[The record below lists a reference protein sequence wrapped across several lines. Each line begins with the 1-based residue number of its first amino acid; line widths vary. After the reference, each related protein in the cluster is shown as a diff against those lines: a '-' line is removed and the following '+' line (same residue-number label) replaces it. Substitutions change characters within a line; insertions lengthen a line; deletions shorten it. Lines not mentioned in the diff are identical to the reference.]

1 MIKELF
7 EEKFGFTLGER
18 IGTKSSYGEAY
29 VMPTKSKIVKIFYAK
44 SDDLAN
50 REIAI
55 TTIMGLEGV
64 GPKLFNAGKLD
75 DKYYYM
81 VMERISGDLL
91 TMPRWLRKK
100 YEPEINAQILKLMD
114 KMHSLGF
121 IHGDLKWDNIGY
133 RNVKQSAPKIYIMD
147 FGLSIKFPRNIRTN
161 LNVVEGVARAYRTI
175 GIRPRNLGTSPQEL
189 RGALKRAI
197 TETNRSSVSRTKTLD
212 YGNMMSAAIN
222 VMNNKPLKVSIPKE
236 MRVPSLKSRKYV
248 DNYQYNEFF
257 NEIPQRPTRP
267 WRPGTPPVIIE
278 QLTPEFVPNSNYKR
292 TPPVIRYPKLF
303 DPMSPPYSYHNIPAN
318 DPKKIK
324 KTTPNL
330 EAKKRNMMLL
340 SPIAENKKEI
350 SANKKMNLSPPV
362 RAIKPKTLNKMPKIV
377 EEMLENNAMNTNQIR
392 NVAKNIVNMR
402 TLPENNTII
411 TNINKINK
419 MRMSPMIKND
429 VELED
434 LMEELMFTYLALLKL
449 SYIKTRKGELSVK
462 QKADMAAL
470 RRGRDM
476 VRKRIKRRF
485 DKYNLKNVEM
495 L

>member
-133 RNVKQSAPKIYIMD
+133 KNVKQSAPKLYILD

-161 LNVVEGVARAYRTI
+161 LNVVEGIARAYRAI
-175 GIRPRNLGTSPQEL
+175 GIRPRNFVTSPQNL
-189 RGALKRAI
+189 RGALKRAV
-197 TETNRSSVSRTKTLD
+197 TETNRSSVSRTRTLGAD
-212 YGNMMSAAIN
+212 NLMGAALSI
-222 VMNNKPLKVSIPKE
+222 VNNKPLKVSIPKG

-267 WRPGTPPVIIE
+267 RSITPPVIFE
-278 QLTPEFVPNSNYKR
+278 QLTPEFVPNPNYKR

-303 DPMSPPYSYHNIPAN
+303 DPMSPPYSYHNIPTN

-340 SPIAENKKEI
+340 SPIIENILAEIPDDTVTAKSPEVRK
-350 SANKKMNLSPPV
+350 AAKKMNIFKRTPEI
-362 RAIKPKTLNKMPKIV
+362 RG
-377 EEMLENNAMNTNQIR
+377 NT
-392 NVAKNIVNMR
+392 
-402 TLPENNTII
+402 
-411 TNINKINK
+411 
-419 MRMSPMIKND
+419 
-429 VELED
+429 
-434 LMEELMFTYLALLKL
+434 ELMGLLDELALSYVALLKL
-449 SYIKTRKGELSVK
+449 SYIKTRSGKLTKK
-462 QKADMAAL
+462 QMAIRDEL
-470 RRGRDM
+470 RRERDNL
-476 VRKRIKRRF
+476 RKIIKRRF
-485 DKYNLKNVEM
+485 NSYNLKNVEAF
-495 L
+495 

>member
-18 IGTKSSYGEAY
+18 VGTKSSYGEAY
-29 VMPTKSKIVKIFYAK
+29 VMPQKSRIVKIFLAK
-44 SDDLAN
+44 TDDFAN

-75 DKYYYM
+75 DKHYYM

-133 RNVKQSAPKIYIMD
+133 RNVKQSAPKIYILD

-161 LNVVEGVARAYRTI
+161 LNVVEGIARAYRAI
-175 GIRPRNLGTSPQEL
+175 GIRPRNFDKSPQNL
-189 RGALKRAI
+189 RGALKRAV

-248 DNYQYNEFF
+248 DNYQYNELF

-267 WRPGTPPVIIE
+267 WRPGTP
-278 QLTPEFVPNSNYKR
+278 R
-292 TPPVIRYPKLF
+292 
-303 DPMSPPYSYHNIPAN
+303 
-318 DPKKIK
+318 
-324 KTTPNL
+324 
-330 EAKKRNMMLL
+330 
-340 SPIAENKKEI
+340 
-350 SANKKMNLSPPV
+350 
-362 RAIKPKTLNKMPKIV
+362 
-377 EEMLENNAMNTNQIR
+377 
-392 NVAKNIVNMR
+392 
-402 TLPENNTII
+402 
-411 TNINKINK
+411 
-419 MRMSPMIKND
+419 
-429 VELED
+429 
-434 LMEELMFTYLALLKL
+434 
-449 SYIKTRKGELSVK
+449 
-462 QKADMAAL
+462 
-470 RRGRDM
+470 
-476 VRKRIKRRF
+476 
-485 DKYNLKNVEM
+485 
-495 L
+495 

>member
-18 IGTKSSYGEAY
+18 VGTKSSYGEAY
-29 VMPTKSKIVKIFYAK
+29 VMPQKSRIVKIFLAK
-44 SDDLAN
+44 TDDFAN

-75 DKYYYM
+75 DKHYYM

-114 KMHSLGF
+114 KMHSIGF

-133 RNVKQSAPKIYIMD
+133 RNVKQSAPKIYILD

-161 LNVVEGVARAYRTI
+161 LNVVEGIARAYRAI
-175 GIRPRNLGTSPQEL
+175 GIRPRNFDKSPQNL
-189 RGALKRAI
+189 RGALKRAV

-248 DNYQYNEFF
+248 DNYQYNELF

-278 QLTPEFVPNSNYKR
+278 QLTPNFVPNPNYKR

-340 SPIAENKKEI
+340 SPIIENILAEI
-350 SANKKMNLSPPV
+350 PDDTVSAKSPEVRKAAKKMNIFNRTPEIRS
-362 RAIKPKTLNKMPKIV
+362 
-377 EEMLENNAMNTNQIR
+377 NA
-392 NVAKNIVNMR
+392 
-402 TLPENNTII
+402 
-411 TNINKINK
+411 
-419 MRMSPMIKND
+419 
-429 VELED
+429 
-434 LMEELMFTYLALLKL
+434 ELMGMLDELALSYVALLKL
-449 SYIKTRKGELSVK
+449 SYIETRKGKLTKK
-462 QKADMAAL
+462 QMAIRDEL
-470 RRGRDM
+470 RRERDNL
-476 VRKRIKRRF
+476 RKQIKRRF
-485 DKYNLKNVEM
+485 NRYNIKNVES

>member
-55 TTIMGLEGV
+55 TTIMGIEGV
-64 GPKLFNAGKLD
+64 GPKLFNAGKLN

-133 RNVKQSAPKIYIMD
+133 KNVKQSAPKLYILD

-161 LNVVEGVARAYRTI
+161 LNVVEGIARAYRAI
-175 GIRPRNLGTSPQEL
+175 GIRPRNFVTSPQNL
-189 RGALKRAI
+189 RGALKRAV
-197 TETNRSSVSRTKTLD
+197 TETNRSSVSRTRTLGAD
-212 YGNMMSAAIN
+212 NLMGAALSI
-222 VMNNKPLKVSIPKE
+222 VNNKPLKVSIPKG

-267 WRPGTPPVIIE
+267 RSITPPVIFE
-278 QLTPEFVPNSNYKR
+278 QLTPDFVPNPNYKR

-303 DPMSPPYSYHNIPAN
+303 DPMSPPYSYHNIPVN

-340 SPIAENKKEI
+340 SPIIENILAEIPDNTVTAKSPEVRK
-350 SANKKMNLSPPV
+350 AAKKMNIFKRTPEI
-362 RAIKPKTLNKMPKIV
+362 RG
-377 EEMLENNAMNTNQIR
+377 NA
-392 NVAKNIVNMR
+392 
-402 TLPENNTII
+402 
-411 TNINKINK
+411 
-419 MRMSPMIKND
+419 
-429 VELED
+429 
-434 LMEELMFTYLALLKL
+434 ELMGLLDELALSYVALLKL
-449 SYIKTRKGELSVK
+449 SYIKTRSGKLTKK
-462 QKADMAAL
+462 QMAIRDEL
-470 RRGRDM
+470 RRERDNL
-476 VRKRIKRRF
+476 RKIIKRRF
-485 DKYNLKNVEM
+485 NRYNLKNVE
-495 L
+495 LF

>member
-100 YEPEINAQILKLMD
+100 YEPEINAQILRLMD

-133 RNVKQSAPKIYIMD
+133 KNVKQSAPKLYILD

-161 LNVVEGVARAYRTI
+161 LNVVEGIARAYRAI
-175 GIRPRNLGTSPQEL
+175 GIRPRNFVTSPQNL
-189 RGALKRAI
+189 RGALKRAV
-197 TETNRSSVSRTKTLD
+197 TETNRSSVSRTRTLGAD
-212 YGNMMSAAIN
+212 NLMGAALSI
-222 VMNNKPLKVSIPKE
+222 VNNKPLKVSIPKG

-267 WRPGTPPVIIE
+267 RSITPPVIFE
-278 QLTPEFVPNSNYKR
+278 QLTPDFVPNPNYKR

-303 DPMSPPYSYHNIPAN
+303 DPMSPPYSYHNIPVN

-340 SPIAENKKEI
+340 SPIIENILAEIPDNTVTAKSPEVRK
-350 SANKKMNLSPPV
+350 AAKKMNIFKRTPEI
-362 RAIKPKTLNKMPKIV
+362 RG
-377 EEMLENNAMNTNQIR
+377 NA
-392 NVAKNIVNMR
+392 
-402 TLPENNTII
+402 
-411 TNINKINK
+411 
-419 MRMSPMIKND
+419 
-429 VELED
+429 
-434 LMEELMFTYLALLKL
+434 ELMGLLDELALSYVALLKL
-449 SYIKTRKGELSVK
+449 SYIKTRSGKLTKK
-462 QKADMAAL
+462 QMAIRDEL
-470 RRGRDM
+470 RRERDNL
-476 VRKRIKRRF
+476 RKIIKRRF
-485 DKYNLKNVEM
+485 NRYNLKNVE
-495 L
+495 LF

>member
-18 IGTKSSYGEAY
+18 VGTKSSYGEAY

-133 RNVKQSAPKIYIMD
+133 KNVKQSAPKIYILD

-161 LNVVEGVARAYRTI
+161 LNVVEGIARAYRAI
-175 GIRPRNLGTSPQEL
+175 GIRPRNFVTSPQNL
-189 RGALKRAI
+189 RGALKRAV
-197 TETNRSSVSRTKTLD
+197 TETNRSSVSRTRTLGAD
-212 YGNMMSAAIN
+212 NLMGAALSI
-222 VMNNKPLKVSIPKE
+222 VNNKPLKVSIPKG

-267 WRPGTPPVIIE
+267 RSITPPVIFE
-278 QLTPEFVPNSNYKR
+278 QLTPEFVPNPNYKR

-340 SPIAENKKEI
+340 SPIIENILAEIPDDTVSAKSPEVRKAAKKLNLFKKTPEI
-350 SANKKMNLSPPV
+350 
-362 RAIKPKTLNKMPKIV
+362 RG
-377 EEMLENNAMNTNQIR
+377 NT
-392 NVAKNIVNMR
+392 
-402 TLPENNTII
+402 
-411 TNINKINK
+411 
-419 MRMSPMIKND
+419 
-429 VELED
+429 
-434 LMEELMFTYLALLKL
+434 ELMGLLDELALSYVALLKL
-449 SYIKTRKGELSVK
+449 SYIKTRSGKLTKK
-462 QKADMAAL
+462 QMAIRDEL
-470 RRGRDM
+470 RRERDNL
-476 VRKRIKRRF
+476 RKIIKRRF
-485 DKYNLKNVEM
+485 NRYNIKNVE
-495 L
+495 LL

>member
-133 RNVKQSAPKIYIMD
+133 KNVKQSAPKLYILD

-161 LNVVEGVARAYRTI
+161 LNVVEGIARAYRAI
-175 GIRPRNLGTSPQEL
+175 GIRPRNFVTSPQNL
-189 RGALKRAI
+189 RGALKRAV
-197 TETNRSSVSRTKTLD
+197 TETNRSSVSRTRTLGAD
-212 YGNMMSAAIN
+212 NLMGAALSI
-222 VMNNKPLKVSIPKE
+222 VNNKPLKVSIPKG

-267 WRPGTPPVIIE
+267 RSITPPVIFE
-278 QLTPEFVPNSNYKR
+278 QLTPEFVPNPNYKR

-340 SPIAENKKEI
+340 SPIIENILAEIPDNTVTAKSPEVRK
-350 SANKKMNLSPPV
+350 AAKKMNIFNRTPEI
-362 RAIKPKTLNKMPKIV
+362 RG
-377 EEMLENNAMNTNQIR
+377 NT
-392 NVAKNIVNMR
+392 
-402 TLPENNTII
+402 
-411 TNINKINK
+411 
-419 MRMSPMIKND
+419 
-429 VELED
+429 
-434 LMEELMFTYLALLKL
+434 ELMGLLDELALSYVALLKL
-449 SYIKTRKGELSVK
+449 SYIKTRSGKLTKK
-462 QKADMAAL
+462 QMAIRDEL
-470 RRGRDM
+470 RRERDNL
-476 VRKRIKRRF
+476 RKIIKRRF
-485 DKYNLKNVEM
+485 DKYNIKNVE
-495 L
+495 LL

>member
-133 RNVKQSAPKIYIMD
+133 KNVKQSAPKLYILD
-147 FGLSIKFPRNIRTN
+147 FGLSIKLPRNIRTN
-161 LNVVEGVARAYRTI
+161 FNVVEGIARAYRAI
-175 GIRPRNLGTSPQEL
+175 GIRPRNFVTSPQNL
-189 RGALKRAI
+189 RGALKRAV
-197 TETNRSSVSRTKTLD
+197 TETNRSSVSRTRTLGAD
-212 YGNMMSAAIN
+212 NLMSAALSI
-222 VMNNKPLKVSIPKE
+222 VNNKPLKVSIPKG

-267 WRPGTPPVIIE
+267 RSITPPVIFE
-278 QLTPEFVPNSNYKR
+278 QLTPDFVPNPNYKR

-340 SPIAENKKEI
+340 SPIIENILAEIPDDTVSAKSPEVRKAAKKLNLFKKTPEI
-350 SANKKMNLSPPV
+350 
-362 RAIKPKTLNKMPKIV
+362 RG
-377 EEMLENNAMNTNQIR
+377 NT
-392 NVAKNIVNMR
+392 
-402 TLPENNTII
+402 
-411 TNINKINK
+411 
-419 MRMSPMIKND
+419 
-429 VELED
+429 
-434 LMEELMFTYLALLKL
+434 ELMGLLDELALSYVALLKL
-449 SYIKTRKGELSVK
+449 SYIKTRSGKLTKK
-462 QKADMAAL
+462 QMAIRDEL
-470 RRGRDM
+470 RRERDNL
-476 VRKRIKRRF
+476 RKIIKRRF
-485 DKYNLKNVEM
+485 NRYNIKNVE
-495 L
+495 LL

>member
-55 TTIMGLEGV
+55 TTIMGIEGV
-64 GPKLFNAGKLD
+64 GPKLFNAGKLN

-133 RNVKQSAPKIYIMD
+133 KNVKQSAPKLYILD

-161 LNVVEGVARAYRTI
+161 LNVVEGIARAYRAI
-175 GIRPRNLGTSPQEL
+175 GIRPRNFVTSPQNL
-189 RGALKRAI
+189 RGALKRAV
-197 TETNRSSVSRTKTLD
+197 TETNRSSVSRTRTLGAD
-212 YGNMMSAAIN
+212 NLMGAALSI
-222 VMNNKPLKVSIPKE
+222 VNNKPLKVSIPKG

-267 WRPGTPPVIIE
+267 RSITPPVIFE
-278 QLTPEFVPNSNYKR
+278 QLTPEFVPNPNYKR

-303 DPMSPPYSYHNIPAN
+303 DPMSPPYSYHNIPTN

-340 SPIAENKKEI
+340 SPIIENILAEIPDDTVTAKSPEVRK
-350 SANKKMNLSPPV
+350 AAKKMNIFKRTPEI
-362 RAIKPKTLNKMPKIV
+362 RG
-377 EEMLENNAMNTNQIR
+377 NT
-392 NVAKNIVNMR
+392 
-402 TLPENNTII
+402 
-411 TNINKINK
+411 
-419 MRMSPMIKND
+419 
-429 VELED
+429 
-434 LMEELMFTYLALLKL
+434 ELMGLLDELALSYVALLKL
-449 SYIKTRKGELSVK
+449 SYIKTRSGKLTKK
-462 QKADMAAL
+462 QMAIRDEL
-470 RRGRDM
+470 RRERDNL
-476 VRKRIKRRF
+476 RKIIKRRF
-485 DKYNLKNVEM
+485 NSYNLKNVEAF
-495 L
+495 

>member
-18 IGTKSSYGEAY
+18 VGTKSSYGEAY
-29 VMPTKSKIVKIFYAK
+29 VMPQKSRIVKIFLAK
-44 SDDLAN
+44 TDDFAN

-75 DKYYYM
+75 DKHYYM

-133 RNVKQSAPKIYIMD
+133 RNVKQSAPKIYILD

-161 LNVVEGVARAYRTI
+161 LNVVEGVARAYRTK
-175 GIRPRNLGTSPQEL
+175 GFRPRNFANSPEQL
-189 RGALKRAI
+189 RGAMKRAI
-197 TETNRSSVSRTKTLD
+197 NETNRSSVSRTKTLD

-248 DNYQYNEFF
+248 DTYQYNEFF

-267 WRPGTPPVIIE
+267 RSITPPVIFE
-278 QLTPEFVPNSNYKR
+278 QLTPEFVPNPNYKR

-340 SPIAENKKEI
+340 SPIIENILAEI
-350 SANKKMNLSPPV
+350 PDDTVSAKSPEVRKAAKKMNIFNRTPEIRS
-362 RAIKPKTLNKMPKIV
+362 
-377 EEMLENNAMNTNQIR
+377 NA
-392 NVAKNIVNMR
+392 
-402 TLPENNTII
+402 
-411 TNINKINK
+411 
-419 MRMSPMIKND
+419 
-429 VELED
+429 
-434 LMEELMFTYLALLKL
+434 ELMGMLDELALSYVALLKL
-449 SYIKTRKGELSVK
+449 SYIETRKGKLTKK
-462 QKADMAAL
+462 QMAIRDEL
-470 RRGRDM
+470 RRERDNL
-476 VRKRIKRRF
+476 RKQIKRRF
-485 DKYNLKNVEM
+485 NRYNIKNVES

>member
-18 IGTKSSYGEAY
+18 VGTKSSYGEAY
-29 VMPTKSKIVKIFYAK
+29 VMPQKSRIVKIFLAK
-44 SDDLAN
+44 TDDFAN

-75 DKYYYM
+75 DKHYYM

-114 KMHSLGF
+114 KMHSIGF

-133 RNVKQSAPKIYIMD
+133 RNVKQSAPKIYILD

-161 LNVVEGVARAYRTI
+161 LNVVEGIARAYRAI
-175 GIRPRNLGTSPQEL
+175 GIRPRNFDKSPQNL
-189 RGALKRAI
+189 RGALKRAV

-222 VMNNKPLKVSIPKE
+222 VMNNKPLKVSIPKD

-248 DNYQYNEFF
+248 DTYQYNEFF

-267 WRPGTPPVIIE
+267 RSITPPVIFE
-278 QLTPEFVPNSNYKR
+278 QLTPEFVPNPNYKR

-340 SPIAENKKEI
+340 SPIIENILAEI
-350 SANKKMNLSPPV
+350 PDDTVSAKSPEVRKAAKKMNIFNRTPEIRS
-362 RAIKPKTLNKMPKIV
+362 
-377 EEMLENNAMNTNQIR
+377 NA
-392 NVAKNIVNMR
+392 
-402 TLPENNTII
+402 
-411 TNINKINK
+411 
-419 MRMSPMIKND
+419 
-429 VELED
+429 
-434 LMEELMFTYLALLKL
+434 ELMGMLDELALSYVALLKL
-449 SYIKTRKGELSVK
+449 SYIETRKDKLTKK
-462 QKADMAAL
+462 QMAIRDEL
-470 RRGRDM
+470 RRERDNL
-476 VRKRIKRRF
+476 RKQIKRRF
-485 DKYNLKNVEM
+485 NRYNLKNVEAF
-495 L
+495 

>member
-29 VMPTKSKIVKIFYAK
+29 VMPQKSRIVKIFLAK
-44 SDDLAN
+44 TDDFAN

-75 DKYYYM
+75 DKHYYM

-114 KMHSLGF
+114 KMHSIGF

-133 RNVKQSAPKIYIMD
+133 RNVKQSAPKIYILD

-161 LNVVEGVARAYRTI
+161 LNVVEGVARAYRTK
-175 GIRPRNLGTSPQEL
+175 GFRPRNFANSPEQL
-189 RGALKRAI
+189 RGAMKRAVN
-197 TETNRSSVSRTKTLD
+197 ETYRSSVSRTKTLD

-236 MRVPSLKSRKYV
+236 MRVPSLKSKKYV

-267 WRPGTPPVIIE
+267 RSITPPVIFE
-278 QLTPEFVPNSNYKR
+278 QLTPEFVPNPNYKR

-340 SPIAENKKEI
+340 SPIIENILAEI
-350 SANKKMNLSPPV
+350 PDDTVSAKSPEVRKAAKKMNIFNRTPEIRS
-362 RAIKPKTLNKMPKIV
+362 
-377 EEMLENNAMNTNQIR
+377 NA
-392 NVAKNIVNMR
+392 
-402 TLPENNTII
+402 
-411 TNINKINK
+411 
-419 MRMSPMIKND
+419 
-429 VELED
+429 
-434 LMEELMFTYLALLKL
+434 ELMGMLDELALSYVALLKL
-449 SYIKTRKGELSVK
+449 SYIETRKGKLTKK
-462 QKADMAAL
+462 QMAIRDEL
-470 RRGRDM
+470 RRERDNL
-476 VRKRIKRRF
+476 RKQIKRRF
-485 DKYNLKNVEM
+485 NRYNLKNVEAF
-495 L
+495 

>member
-18 IGTKSSYGEAY
+18 VGTKSSYGEAY
-29 VMPTKSKIVKIFYAK
+29 VMPQKSRIVKIFLAK
-44 SDDLAN
+44 TDDFAN

-75 DKYYYM
+75 DKHYYM

-133 RNVKQSAPKIYIMD
+133 RNVKQSAPKIYILD

-175 GIRPRNLGTSPQEL
+175 GIRPRNFDKSPQNL
-189 RGALKRAI
+189 RGALKRAV

-248 DNYQYNEFF
+248 DTYQYNEFF
-257 NEIPQRPTRP
+257 NEMPQRPTRP

-278 QLTPEFVPNSNYKR
+278 QISPEFVSNPNYKR

-340 SPIAENKKEI
+340 SPIIENILAEI
-350 SANKKMNLSPPV
+350 PDDTVSAKSPEVRKAAKKMNIFNRTPEIRS
-362 RAIKPKTLNKMPKIV
+362 
-377 EEMLENNAMNTNQIR
+377 NA
-392 NVAKNIVNMR
+392 
-402 TLPENNTII
+402 
-411 TNINKINK
+411 
-419 MRMSPMIKND
+419 
-429 VELED
+429 
-434 LMEELMFTYLALLKL
+434 ELMGMLDELALSYVALLKL
-449 SYIKTRKGELSVK
+449 SYIETRKGKLTKK
-462 QKADMAAL
+462 QMAIRDEL
-470 RRGRDM
+470 RRERDNL
-476 VRKRIKRRF
+476 RKQIKRRF
-485 DKYNLKNVEM
+485 NRYNIKNVEM

>member
-29 VMPTKSKIVKIFYAK
+29 VMPQKSRIVKIFYAK
-44 SDDLAN
+44 TDDFAN

-75 DKYYYM
+75 DKHYYM

-114 KMHSLGF
+114 KMHSIGF

-133 RNVKQSAPKIYIMD
+133 RNVKQSAPKIYILD

-161 LNVVEGVARAYRTI
+161 LNVVEGVARAYRTK
-175 GIRPRNLGTSPQEL
+175 GFRPRNFANSPEQL
-189 RGALKRAI
+189 RGAMKRAVN
-197 TETNRSSVSRTKTLD
+197 ETYRSSVSRTKTLD

-236 MRVPSLKSRKYV
+236 MRVPSLKSKKYV
-248 DNYQYNEFF
+248 DNYQYNELF

-278 QLTPEFVPNSNYKR
+278 QLTPEFVPNPNYKR

-340 SPIAENKKEI
+340 SPIIENKKEI

-362 RAIKPKTLNKMPKIV
+362 RAIKPKSLNKMPKIV

-402 TLPENNTII
+402 PLPENNTII

-449 SYIKTRKGELSVK
+449 SYIRTRKGELSTK
-462 QKADMAAL
+462 QKADMTAL

-485 DKYNLKNVEM
+485 DKYNIKNVES

>member
-7 EEKFGFTLGER
+7 EEKFGLTLGER
-18 IGTKSSYGEAY
+18 IGTKSTYGEAY
-29 VMPTKSKIVKIFYAK
+29 VMPQKSRIVKIFYAK
-44 SDDLAN
+44 TDDFAN

-75 DKYYYM
+75 DKHYYM

-278 QLTPEFVPNSNYKR
+278 QLTPEFVPNPNYKR

-340 SPIAENKKEI
+340 SPIIENILAEI
-350 SANKKMNLSPPV
+350 PDVTVSAKSPEVRKAAKKMNIFNRTPEIRS
-362 RAIKPKTLNKMPKIV
+362 
-377 EEMLENNAMNTNQIR
+377 NA
-392 NVAKNIVNMR
+392 
-402 TLPENNTII
+402 
-411 TNINKINK
+411 
-419 MRMSPMIKND
+419 
-429 VELED
+429 
-434 LMEELMFTYLALLKL
+434 ELMGMLDELALSYVALLKL
-449 SYIKTRKGELSVK
+449 SYIETRKGKLTKRQIAIRDE
-462 QKADMAAL
+462 L
-470 RRGRDM
+470 RRERDNL
-476 VRKRIKRRF
+476 RKQIKRRF
-485 DKYNLKNVEM
+485 NRYNIKNVES

>member
-18 IGTKSSYGEAY
+18 VGTKSSYGEAY
-29 VMPTKSKIVKIFYAK
+29 VMPQKSRIVKIFLAK
-44 SDDLAN
+44 TDDFAN

-75 DKYYYM
+75 DKHYYM

-114 KMHSLGF
+114 KMHSIGF

-133 RNVKQSAPKIYIMD
+133 RNVKQSAPKIYILD

-161 LNVVEGVARAYRTI
+161 LNVVEGIARAYRAI
-175 GIRPRNLGTSPQEL
+175 GIRPRNFDKSPQNL
-189 RGALKRAI
+189 RGALKRAV

-236 MRVPSLKSRKYV
+236 MRVPSLKSKKYV
-248 DNYQYNEFF
+248 DTYQYNEFF

-267 WRPGTPPVIIE
+267 RSITPPVIFE
-278 QLTPEFVPNSNYKR
+278 QLTPEFVPNPNYKR

-340 SPIAENKKEI
+340 SPIIENILAEI
-350 SANKKMNLSPPV
+350 PDDTVSAKSPEVRKAAKKMNIFNRTPEIRS
-362 RAIKPKTLNKMPKIV
+362 
-377 EEMLENNAMNTNQIR
+377 NA
-392 NVAKNIVNMR
+392 
-402 TLPENNTII
+402 
-411 TNINKINK
+411 
-419 MRMSPMIKND
+419 
-429 VELED
+429 
-434 LMEELMFTYLALLKL
+434 ELMGMLDELALSYVALLKL
-449 SYIKTRKGELSVK
+449 SYIETRKGKLTKK
-462 QKADMAAL
+462 QMAIRDEL
-470 RRGRDM
+470 RRERDNL
-476 VRKRIKRRF
+476 RKQIKRRF
-485 DKYNLKNVEM
+485 NRYNIKNVES

>member
-1 MIKELF
+1 MNNIKELF

-29 VMPTKSKIVKIFYAK
+29 VMPTKSKIVKIFRAK
-44 SDDLAN
+44 TEDFAN

-81 VMERISGDLL
+81 VMERISGDFL

-133 RNVKQSAPKIYIMD
+133 KNVKQSAPKIYILD

-161 LNVVEGVARAYRTI
+161 LNVVEGIARAYRAI
-175 GIRPRNLGTSPQEL
+175 GFRPRNFVISPQDL
-189 RGALKRAI
+189 QGALKRAV
-197 TETNRSSVSRTKTLD
+197 TETSRSSVARTKSLGVD
-212 YGNMMSAAIN
+212 NIMSAALSI
-222 VMNNKPLKVSIPKE
+222 MNNRPLKVGIPKGT
-236 MRVPSLKSRKYV
+236 RVPSLKSKKYV
-248 DNYQYNEFF
+248 DNYQYNELF
-257 NEIPQRPTRP
+257 NEIPQMPTRP
-267 WRPGTPPVIIE
+267 RSMTPPVIFE
-278 QLTPEFVPNSNYKR
+278 QLTPEFVPNPNYKR

-303 DPMSPPYSYHNIPAN
+303 DPMSPPYSYHSIPPN

-330 EAKKRNMMLL
+330 EPKMRNMAMLAPIMENILAEIPDNTVTAKSPEVRKAAKKLNLFNRTPAIRSNAELKRMMDEL
-340 SPIAENKKEI
+340 
-350 SANKKMNLSPPV
+350 
-362 RAIKPKTLNKMPKIV
+362 
-377 EEMLENNAMNTNQIR
+377 AMNY
-392 NVAKNIVNMR
+392 V
-402 TLPENNTII
+402 
-411 TNINKINK
+411 
-419 MRMSPMIKND
+419 
-429 VELED
+429 
-434 LMEELMFTYLALLKL
+434 ALLKL
-449 SYIKTRKGELSVK
+449 SYIKSRKGNLSKK
-462 QKADMAAL
+462 QMAIRDEL
-470 RRGRDM
+470 RRGRDSL
-476 VRKRIKRRF
+476 RKIIKRRF
-485 DKYNLKNVEM
+485 NRYNISNVEM

>member
-29 VMPTKSKIVKIFYAK
+29 VMPQKSRIVKIFYAK
-44 SDDLAN
+44 TDDFAN

-75 DKYYYM
+75 DKHYYM

-114 KMHSLGF
+114 KMHSIGF

-133 RNVKQSAPKIYIMD
+133 KNVKQSAPKIYILD

-161 LNVVEGVARAYRTI
+161 LNVVEGIARAYRAI
-175 GIRPRNLGTSPQEL
+175 GIRPRNFDKSPQNL
-189 RGALKRAI
+189 RGALKRAV

-236 MRVPSLKSRKYV
+236 MRVPSLKSKKYV
-248 DNYQYNEFF
+248 DNYQYNELF

-278 QLTPEFVPNSNYKR
+278 QLTPNFVPNPNYKR

-340 SPIAENKKEI
+340 SPIIENILAEI
-350 SANKKMNLSPPV
+350 PDDTVSAKSPEVRKAAKKMNIFNRTPEIRS
-362 RAIKPKTLNKMPKIV
+362 
-377 EEMLENNAMNTNQIR
+377 NA
-392 NVAKNIVNMR
+392 
-402 TLPENNTII
+402 
-411 TNINKINK
+411 
-419 MRMSPMIKND
+419 
-429 VELED
+429 
-434 LMEELMFTYLALLKL
+434 ELMGMLDELALSYVALLKL
-449 SYIKTRKGELSVK
+449 SYIETRKGKLTKK
-462 QKADMAAL
+462 QMAIRDEL
-470 RRGRDM
+470 RRERDNL
-476 VRKRIKRRF
+476 RKQIKRRF
-485 DKYNLKNVEM
+485 NRYNLKNVEAF
-495 L
+495 

>member
-18 IGTKSSYGEAY
+18 VGTKSSYGEAY
-29 VMPTKSKIVKIFYAK
+29 VMPQKSRIVKIFLAK
-44 SDDLAN
+44 TDDFAN

-75 DKYYYM
+75 DKHYYM

-133 RNVKQSAPKIYIMD
+133 RNVKQSAPKIYILD

-161 LNVVEGVARAYRTI
+161 LNVVEGVARAYRTK
-175 GIRPRNLGTSPQEL
+175 GFKPRNFANSPEQL
-189 RGALKRAI
+189 RGAMKRAI
-197 TETNRSSVSRTKTLD
+197 NETNRSSVSRTKTLD

-248 DNYQYNEFF
+248 DTYQYNELF

-267 WRPGTPPVIIE
+267 RSITPPVIFE
-278 QLTPEFVPNSNYKR
+278 QLTPEFVPNPNYKR

-340 SPIAENKKEI
+340 SPIIENILAEI
-350 SANKKMNLSPPV
+350 PDDTVSAKSPEVRKAAKKMNIFNRTPEIRS
-362 RAIKPKTLNKMPKIV
+362 
-377 EEMLENNAMNTNQIR
+377 NA
-392 NVAKNIVNMR
+392 
-402 TLPENNTII
+402 
-411 TNINKINK
+411 
-419 MRMSPMIKND
+419 
-429 VELED
+429 
-434 LMEELMFTYLALLKL
+434 ELMGMLDELALSYVALLKL
-449 SYIKTRKGELSVK
+449 SYIETRKGKLTKK
-462 QKADMAAL
+462 QMAIRDEL
-470 RRGRDM
+470 RRERDNL
-476 VRKRIKRRF
+476 RKQIKRRF
-485 DKYNLKNVEM
+485 NRYNIKNVES